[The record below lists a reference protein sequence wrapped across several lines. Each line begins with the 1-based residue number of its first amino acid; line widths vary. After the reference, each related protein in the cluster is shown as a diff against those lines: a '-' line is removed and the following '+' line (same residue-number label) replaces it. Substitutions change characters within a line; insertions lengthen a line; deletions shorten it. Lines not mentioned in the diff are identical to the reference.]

1 MDKKWLFFVLGKCN
15 IIGMNYI
22 KILRYCGIVINFWV
36 NKYIFKR
43 I

>member
-1 MDKKWLFFVLGKCN
+1 MDKKWLCFLLGKCN

-22 KILRYCGIVINFWV
+22 KILRYCSIVINFWV